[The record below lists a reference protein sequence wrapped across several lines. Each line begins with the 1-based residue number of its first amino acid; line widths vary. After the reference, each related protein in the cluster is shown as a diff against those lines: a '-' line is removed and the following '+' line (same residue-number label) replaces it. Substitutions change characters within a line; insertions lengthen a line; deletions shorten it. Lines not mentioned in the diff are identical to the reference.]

1 MTVKKWLVLL
11 LVEMALIGIV
21 IFLFMNLDKQI
32 AGLVA
37 GFLFG
42 LLGLFIGFVLLSH
55 RTIKS
60 FTFWWLFVYLFYSV
74 IPMVFNRL
82 NSWGADFS
90 EVKIWGM
97 EGPEFHKVS
106 ERIYLVLLISTAL
119 DLILE
124 WWKRRKRAEV
134 LK

>member
-1 MTVKKWLVLL
+1 MTVKKWSALL
-11 LVEMALIGIV
+11 LIELTLIGVV

-42 LLGLFIGFVLLSH
+42 LLGLFIGFVLLSS

-74 IPMVFNRL
+74 IPMIFNRL
-82 NSWGADFS
+82 NSWGAEFS
-90 EVKIWGM
+90 QIKIWGM

-106 ERIYLVLLISTAL
+106 ERIYMILLLSTAI
-119 DLILE
+119 DMALE
-124 WWKRRKRAEV
+124 WRKSRKRPQV
-134 LK
+134 

>member
-1 MTVKKWLVLL
+1 MTVKKWLAILG
-11 LVEMALIGIV
+11 VEIALIGIV

-42 LLGLFIGFVLLSH
+42 MLGLCIGFVLLRH

-74 IPMVFNRL
+74 IPMIFNRL
-82 NSWGADFS
+82 TSWGVEFS
-90 EVKIWGM
+90 QTKIWGM

-106 ERIYLVLLISTAL
+106 EQIYMVLLLATAL
-119 DLILE
+119 DLVFEL
-124 WWKRRKRAEV
+124 WKCRKRLEIS
-134 LK
+134 K

>member
-1 MTVKKWLVLL
+1 MTIKKWLLFL
-11 LVEMALIGIV
+11 IVELATIGIV

-42 LLGLFIGFVLLSH
+42 LLGLFIGFVLLSN
-55 RTIKS
+55 RTLKS

-97 EGPEFHKVS
+97 DGPEFHKVS
-106 ERIYLVLLISTAL
+106 ERIYLVLLICTTV
-119 DLILE
+119 DLIFE
-124 WWKRRKRAEV
+124 WLKSRRKSSPNS
-134 LK
+134 

>member
-1 MTVKKWLVLL
+1 MTVKKWLALL
-11 LVEMALIGIV
+11 LIELALIGIV

-42 LLGLFIGFVLLSH
+42 LLGLFIGFVLLTS

-74 IPMVFNRL
+74 IPMIFNRL

-106 ERIYLVLLISTAL
+106 ERIYMVLLLCTAI
-119 DLILE
+119 DLSLE
-124 WWKRRKRAEV
+124 WWKTRKRPQV
-134 LK
+134 SK